1 MDSID
6 IIMST
11 TFVFAIHG
19 ALFVVS
25 GADLNGGETP
35 VRTAAST
42 NARAGTRARSPP
54 RCARTRSRTSRFCR
68 AWTAEQAW

>member
-42 NARAGTRARSPP
+42 NARAGTRDSNMGRLHSEHGALCHRVW
-54 RCARTRSRTSRFCR
+54 R
-68 AWTAEQAW
+68 